1 MGKKYPGRFTIQFN
15 LGDPQQERAAELL
28 ERQGRKKAS
37 FITDALLHYISCTET
52 PDICVPPTVSM
63 AEIEKIVLAVLEK
76 QAAREGDAGTLIKPT
91 DNHACEQYT
100 AQATDSEVIPED
112 LQALLGNDSLAAITS
127 TLAAFQGE

>member
-37 FITDALLHYISCTET
+37 FITDALLHYISCMET
-52 PDICVPPTVSM
+52 PDICASSSVSTT
-63 AEIEKIVLAVLEK
+63 EIEKIVMAVLEK
-76 QAAREGDAGTLIKPT
+76 QAAREGDAGTPIKPT
-91 DNHACEQYT
+91 DNHAAEQHT
-100 AQATDSEVIPED
+100 AKVTDSEVIPED